1 METRLGAHKFKDK
14 LLKWDVIL
22 MGHVCLSTVF
32 DLFKQFSSSWRGGSS
47 IKVFVRLTDV
57 CIHTRYIQYMYIL
70 LESRN

>member
-32 DLFKQFSSSWRGGSS
+32 DLFKQFSSSWGGGELDKS
-47 IKVFVRLTDV
+47 ICSFDGCLHSHQIYT
-57 CIHTRYIQYMYIL
+57 YMYIL